1 MPREELKSR
10 IKLPARLFSV
20 ALRRLEREGTLEE
33 AGPLVLRPGHT
44 IHFNP
49 QQQRLVEGLM
59 ERFAA
64 APFAPPTVKESQAE
78 VGEDIFN
85 ALVDL
90 GKFVFIPPD
99 VVFRKEDYEKMM
111 AEVRR
116 MLDIN
121 GTITAA
127 QVRDHFNTSRR
138 YVLSFLEHLD
148 ARGVTVR
155 EGDVRRLK
163 RSSL

>member
-10 IKLPARLFSV
+10 VKLPARLFSLI
-20 ALRRLEREGTLEE
+20 LRKLESEGALEE

-44 IHFNP
+44 IRFNP
-49 QQQRLVEGLM
+49 QQQRMVDGLM
-59 ERFAA
+59 ERFAQS
-64 APFAPPTVKESQAE
+64 PFSPPTAKESQAE

-90 GKFVFIPPD
+90 GKFVFIPPE

-111 AEVRR
+111 SEVRR
-116 MLDIN
+116 MLEADR
-121 GTITAA
+121 TITAA

-138 YVLSFLEHLD
+138 YVLAFLEHLD

-163 RSSL
+163 R